1 MGYRTCK
8 WNNEEETQLLEYV
21 NDEVSWEDI
30 SRELNRSIPA
40 CKKRLKMLDKRL
52 IRKIVANS
60 AEVQE
65 EIDAILTVDKIREVE
80 EYLKPNVAETMWTKE
95 QDFDILCNFYDLS
108 IDEARERFNV
118 SYSVI
123 AGRLEELY
131 EGKDE
136 YSIEIL
142 LRASKFIKQRK
153 GLLPT
158 SSSTSKKEAKIL
170 KKIHKLQQKLKQ
182 VRDE

>member
-65 EIDAILTVDKIREVE
+65 EIDAILNDVPLVNASQKWTDELDF
-80 EYLKPNVAETMWTKE
+80 YLLT
-95 QDFDILCNFYDLS
+95 DFYELS
-108 IDEARERFNV
+108 IDEARKRFDA
-118 SYSVI
+118 SYAEI
-123 AGRLEELY
+123 AGRLEGLY

>member
-8 WNNEEETQLLEYV
+8 WNKEEETQLMEYV

-30 SRELNRSIPA
+30 SRELQRSIPA
-40 CKKRLKMLDKRL
+40 CKKRIKLLDERL
-52 IRKIVANS
+52 LAGIAEVANS
-60 AEVQE
+60 VEVQE
-65 EIDAILTVDKIREVE
+65 EIDAILNDVPLVTASPKWTDELDF
-80 EYLKPNVAETMWTKE
+80 YLLT
-95 QDFDILCNFYDLS
+95 DFYELS
-108 IDEARERFNV
+108 IDEARERFDA
-118 SYSVI
+118 SYSEI

-136 YSIEIL
+136 YSIEML

-153 GLLPT
+153 GLPT
-158 SSSTSKKEAKIL
+158 SDSTSKKEAKIL
-170 KKIHKLQQKLKQ
+170 KKIQKLRQKLKQ